1 MSEQHDGRRYAQAIL
16 EAVVDQW
23 QMALGSVADALAQNP
38 QLAAN
43 VEAIEEAIPADASQ
57 EVQNFVKMLVQ
68 EGDTALLPSVIIA
81 LSTSLR
87 GESRPQ
93 EANITSAIALGD
105 AEKEQIRQQ
114 LTTQYGDGLRFSF
127 DVDAALMGGLR
138 IRVGDQLIDNTIA
151 SRLLALRDV
160 ITSAV
165 R

>member
-16 EAVVDQW
+16 EAVVEQW

-43 VEAIEEAIPADASQ
+43 VETIEEAIPADASQ

-68 EGDTALLPSVIIA
+68 EGDTALLPSVISA

>member
-16 EAVVDQW
+16 EAVVEQW

-43 VEAIEEAIPADASQ
+43 VETIEEAIPADASQ
-57 EVQNFVKMLVQ
+57 EVKNFVKMLVQ

-93 EANITSAIALGD
+93 EANITSAIALGE

>member
-1 MSEQHDGRRYAQAIL
+1 MSEQRDGRRYAQAIL
-16 EAVVDQW
+16 EAVVEQW

-43 VEAIEEAIPADASQ
+43 VETIEEAIPADASQ
-57 EVQNFVKMLVQ
+57 EVKNFVKMLVQ
-68 EGDTALLPSVIIA
+68 EGDTALLSSVIIA

>member
-16 EAVVDQW
+16 EAVVEQW

-57 EVQNFVKMLVQ
+57 EVKNFVKMLVQ

>member
-1 MSEQHDGRRYAQAIL
+1 MSEQRDGRQYAQAIL
-16 EAVVDQW
+16 EAVVEQW

-68 EGDTALLPSVIIA
+68 EGDTALLPSVITA

>member
-16 EAVVDQW
+16 EAVVEQW

-43 VEAIEEAIPADASQ
+43 VETIEEAVPADASQ

-68 EGDTALLPSVIIA
+68 EGDTALIPSVIIA

>member
-1 MSEQHDGRRYAQAIL
+1 MSEQRDGRRYAQAIL
-16 EAVVDQW
+16 EAVVEQW

-57 EVQNFVKMLVQ
+57 EVKNFVKMLVQ
-68 EGDTALLPSVIIA
+68 EGDTALIPSVIIA

>member
-16 EAVVDQW
+16 EAVVEQW

-43 VEAIEEAIPADASQ
+43 VETIEEAIPADASQ
-57 EVQNFVKMLVQ
+57 EVKNFVKMLVQ

>member
-1 MSEQHDGRRYAQAIL
+1 MSEQRDGRRYAQAIL
-16 EAVVDQW
+16 EAVVEQW

-43 VEAIEEAIPADASQ
+43 VETIEEAIPADASQ

>member
-16 EAVVDQW
+16 EAVVEQW

>member
-16 EAVVDQW
+16 EAVVEQW
-23 QMALGSVADALAQNP
+23 QMDLGSVADALAQNP

-57 EVQNFVKMLVQ
+57 EVKNFVKMLVQ

>member
-16 EAVVDQW
+16 EAVVEQW

-43 VEAIEEAIPADASQ
+43 VETIEEAVPADASQ
-57 EVQNFVKMLVQ
+57 EVKNFVKMLVQ

>member
-16 EAVVDQW
+16 EAVVEQW
-23 QMALGSVADALAQNP
+23 QMDLGSVADALAQNP

-43 VEAIEEAIPADASQ
+43 VETIEEAVPADASQ

-68 EGDTALLPSVIIA
+68 EGDTALIPSVIIA

>member
-1 MSEQHDGRRYAQAIL
+1 MSEQRDGRQYAQAIL
-16 EAVVDQW
+16 EAVVEQW

-43 VEAIEEAIPADASQ
+43 VEAIEEAVPADASQ

-68 EGDTALLPSVIIA
+68 EGDTALLPSVITA

>member
-1 MSEQHDGRRYAQAIL
+1 MSEQRDGRRYAQAIL
-16 EAVVDQW
+16 EAVVEQW

-68 EGDTALLPSVIIA
+68 EGDTALLPSVITA

>member
-16 EAVVDQW
+16 EAVVEQW

-57 EVQNFVKMLVQ
+57 EVQNFVKMLVH
-68 EGDTALLPSVIIA
+68 EGDTALLPSVITA

>member
-1 MSEQHDGRRYAQAIL
+1 MSEQRDGRRYAQAIL
-16 EAVVDQW
+16 EAVVEQW

-57 EVQNFVKMLVQ
+57 EVKNFVKMLVQ

>member
-16 EAVVDQW
+16 EAVVEQW

-57 EVQNFVKMLVQ
+57 EVKNFVKMLVQ
-68 EGDTALLPSVIIA
+68 EGDTALIPSVIIA

>member
-1 MSEQHDGRRYAQAIL
+1 MSEQRDGRRYAQAIL
-16 EAVVDQW
+16 EAVVEQW
-23 QMALGSVADALAQNP
+23 QMDLGSVADALAQNP

-57 EVQNFVKMLVQ
+57 EVKNFVKMLVQ
-68 EGDTALLPSVIIA
+68 EGDTALIPSVIIA

>member
-16 EAVVDQW
+16 EAVVEQW
-23 QMALGSVADALAQNP
+23 QMDLGSVVDALAQNP

-43 VEAIEEAIPADASQ
+43 VETIEEAIPADASQ
-57 EVQNFVKMLVQ
+57 EVKNFVKMLVQ
-68 EGDTALLPSVIIA
+68 EGDTALLPSVISA

-93 EANITSAIALGD
+93 EANITSAIALGE

>member
-1 MSEQHDGRRYAQAIL
+1 MSEQRDGRRYAQAIL
-16 EAVVDQW
+16 EAVVEQW

-43 VEAIEEAIPADASQ
+43 VETIEEAIPADASQ
-57 EVQNFVKMLVQ
+57 EVKNFVKMLVQ
-68 EGDTALLPSVIIA
+68 EGDTALLPSVITA

>member
-16 EAVVDQW
+16 EAVVEQW

-38 QLAAN
+38 QLAAT
-43 VEAIEEAIPADASQ
+43 VDAIEEAIPADASQ
-57 EVQNFVKMLVQ
+57 EVQNFVKMLVH
-68 EGDTALLPSVIIA
+68 EGDTALLPSVITA

>member
-16 EAVVDQW
+16 EAVVEQW

-43 VEAIEEAIPADASQ
+43 VETIEEAIPADASQ

>member
-1 MSEQHDGRRYAQAIL
+1 MSEQRDGRRYAQAIL
-16 EAVVDQW
+16 EAVVEQW
-23 QMALGSVADALAQNP
+23 QMDLGSVADALAQNP

-43 VEAIEEAIPADASQ
+43 VEAIEEAVPADASQ
-57 EVQNFVKMLVQ
+57 EVKNFVKMLVQ

>member
-16 EAVVDQW
+16 EAVVEQW
-23 QMALGSVADALAQNP
+23 QMALGSVADELAQNP

-43 VEAIEEAIPADASQ
+43 VETIEEAIPADASQ
-57 EVQNFVKMLVQ
+57 EVKNFVKMLVQ

>member
-1 MSEQHDGRRYAQAIL
+1 MSEQRDGRRYAQAIL
-16 EAVVDQW
+16 EAVVEQW

-43 VEAIEEAIPADASQ
+43 VEAIEEAVPADASQ
-57 EVQNFVKMLVQ
+57 EVKNFVKMLVQ